1 MIEAK
6 VVQSLPEIDIAVSGE
21 RSTFLE
27 RIAEL
32 AEASGFAVER
42 RSLSAGSVDWAAI
55 NFRASDSGEHE
66 SLGFQVISRT
76 DVPGRVLIEVRA
88 AQWVGEH
95 PTRQAY
101 VEAARALVG
110 PLLRAYNLDAGTRH
124 RLRIA
129 RGGGAY
135 RISTRTAELIDHFG
149 VLANTSSLHP
159 LDWERFYAIVR
170 GSRQQ
175 VPDGVLR
182 ERLKLHGFSREAL
195 DRLVEL
201 YGHLW
206 AYKWPCRH

>member
-1 MIEAK
+1 MVEGI
-6 VVQSLPEIDIAVSGE
+6 VVQSLPNIDIAVSGE
-21 RSTFLE
+21 RSVFLE
-27 RIAEL
+27 RMAEL

-42 RSLSAGSVDWAAI
+42 RSLSAGGAEWVAI
-55 NFRASDSGEHE
+55 NVRASDGGELE
-66 SLGFQVISRT
+66 GLGFQVISRS

-88 AQWVGEH
+88 ARWGGGH

-110 PLLRAYNLDAGTRH
+110 PLLRAYNRGAGTRH

-129 RGGGAY
+129 RDRGAY
-135 RISTRTAELIDHFG
+135 RISPKTAELIDRFG

-170 GSRQQ
+170 ESRQQ

-182 ERLKLHGFSREAL
+182 ARLEPHGFRLETI

-206 AYKWPCRH
+206 AYKRPCHR